1 MNLRKIANSITRSI
15 NPNVGAVLLRSI
27 GAAKKPGGVRV
38 PQYGQTP
45 IQVQVQALSFGD
57 LAQLDGL
64 NIQGVRR
71 KIYLDGFAAGVIRV
85 ARQGG
90 DVLIF
95 ERGLLPEGTT
105 WLAVHVLEQWQDG
118 FAGAAWCTVA
128 ITLQDETQIDLAST
142 PSLDFSNPDN
152 SQNLPGIS

>member
-1 MNLRKIANSITRSI
+1 MSIRGIANSITRAI

-27 GAAKKPGGVRV
+27 GTLKKPGGIRV

-45 IQVQVQALSFGD
+45 IKVQIQALSFGD

-71 KIYLDGFAAGVIRV
+71 AVYLDGFAAGVIRV
-85 ARQGG
+85 AKQGG
-90 DVLIF
+90 DLLIF
-95 ERGLLPEGTT
+95 KRGLLPEGTT
-105 WLAVHVLEQWQDG
+105 WLAVHALEQWQAG
-118 FAGAAWCTVA
+118 FAGASWCKLA
-128 ITLQDETQIDLAST
+128 ITLQDETQIDLDQT